1 MNSQHNP
8 SQLHRLMKIAIDS
21 GEVSSIAEA
30 ERLFSG
36 YRLAIQIGKDC
47 AHSPTLQAS
56 LLTAINTARRCFM
69 GGVEI
74 SGNLDVPLI
83 VPWRNY
89 KTLLDAVID
98 LQGKPVKTLTPEIPQ
113 ISIGDHSTHKLPS
126 PFAINVTFNGWA
138 GGVVP
143 SSSSMRLAQGQEF
156 VPSGVLAGALS
167 VSEAFQ
173 FVRGDNPLA
182 GQRAVGLSLWQPE
195 DSSSWLESEPGPQLR
210 NLPANLWLIGL
221 GHLGQAYLWTLGFL
235 PYTFPNE
242 VQIFLQDFDDLEK
255 ANESTSPLTFN
266 NMLGLKK
273 TRAMAAWCEERGFR
287 PKIVERR
294 FASNFNISDEEPRVA
309 LCGVDNLLARASL
322 EDVGFDRIIEAGLGN
337 GPQEFLTFQIHSL
350 PSSRSAHD
358 RWRQSSITKDSTA
371 DLINQPAYRAL
382 AQESYDECGLTL
394 LAGRSVGASFV
405 GCVTSALVVA
415 ELLRMTIG
423 ENSYEV
429 IDGDLRLSNLC
440 HGVINS
446 KVNKPFN
453 PGLTVAQ
460 SIHA

>member
-1 MNSQHNP
+1 MKSQHDP

-21 GEVSSIAEA
+21 GEVSTIAEA

-36 YRLAIQIGKDC
+36 YRLGIQVGKDV

-56 LLTAINTARRCFM
+56 LLTTINTARRCFM
-69 GGVEI
+69 GGVEV
-74 SGNLDVPLI
+74 SGDLDVPLI
-83 VPWRNY
+83 IPWRNY
-89 KTLLDAVID
+89 KTLLEATID
-98 LQGKPVKTLTPEIPQ
+98 LQGKPVKTLTPEIPK
-113 ISIGDHSTHKLPS
+113 IIIGDNSIYKETS
-126 PFAINVTFNGWA
+126 PFAVNVTFNGWQ

-143 SSSSMRLAQGQEF
+143 SSANIRLSESEEF
-156 VPSGVLAGALS
+156 IPSGVLAGALG

-195 DSSSWLESEPGPQLR
+195 NSASWLESEPGPQIR

-235 PYTFPNE
+235 PYAFPNE
-242 VQIFLQDFDDLEK
+242 VQIFLQDFDELES

-266 NMLGLKK
+266 NMVGLKK

-287 PKIVERR
+287 TKIVERR

-322 EDVGFDRIIEAGLGN
+322 EDVSFDRIIEAGLGN

-371 DLINQPAYRAL
+371 DLINQPAYKAL
-382 AQESYDECGLTL
+382 AQEGHDECGLTL

-405 GCVTSALVVA
+405 GAVTSTLVVA

-446 KVNKPFN
+446 KVSKPFN

-460 SIHA
+460 S

>member
-1 MNSQHNP
+1 MNSQYDP

-21 GEVSSIAEA
+21 GQVSSIAEA
-30 ERLFSG
+30 EHLFSG

-113 ISIGDHSTHKLPS
+113 ISIGDHSTHKHPS

-156 VPSGVLAGALS
+156 VPSGVLAGSLS

-182 GQRAVGLSLWQPE
+182 GQRAVGMSLWQPE
-195 DSSSWLESEPGPQLR
+195 KSASWLESDPGPQIR

-221 GHLGQAYLWTLGFL
+221 GHLGQAYLWTLGLL
-235 PYTFPNE
+235 PYALPDE
-242 VQIFLQDFDDLEK
+242 VQIFLQDFDELEN

-266 NMLGLKK
+266 NMVGLKK

-294 FASNFNISDEEPRVA
+294 FASNFKISDEEPRVA
-309 LCGVDNLLARASL
+309 LCGVDNLLARSAL

-337 GPQEFLTFQIHSL
+337 GAQEFLTFQVHNL

-358 RWRQSSITKDSTA
+358 RWRQSSIAKDSTA
-371 DLINQPAYRAL
+371 ELINQPAYKAL
-382 AQESYDECGLTL
+382 AQEGYDECGLTL

-446 KVNKPFN
+446 KINKPFN
-453 PGLTVAQ
+453 PGLTAAQ
-460 SIHA
+460 SKHA

>member
-1 MNSQHNP
+1 MKTQHDP

-21 GEVSSIAEA
+21 GEVSTIAEA

-36 YRLAIQIGKDC
+36 YRLAIHVGKDV

-56 LLTAINTARRCFM
+56 LLTAINTARRSFM

-74 SGNLDVPLI
+74 SGDLDVPLI

-98 LQGKPVKTLTPEIPQ
+98 LQGKPVRALTPEIPR
-113 ISIGDHSTHKLPS
+113 IIIGDNSIHQPTTQ
-126 PFAINVTFNGWA
+126 FAVNVTFNGWI
-138 GGVVP
+138 GGIVP
-143 SSSSMRLAQGQEF
+143 SSSSVRLSQEQEF
-156 VPSGVLAGALS
+156 IPSGILAGALA

-195 DSSSWLESEPGPQLR
+195 NSASWLESESGPQIR

-221 GHLGQAYLWTLGFL
+221 GHLGQAYLWTLGLL
-235 PYTFPNE
+235 PYAFPNE
-242 VQIFLQDFDDLEK
+242 VQIFLQDFDELES

-266 NMLGLKK
+266 NMVGLKK

-309 LCGVDNLLARASL
+309 LCGVDNLLARAAL

-337 GPQEFLTFQIHSL
+337 GPQEFLTFQIHNL

-358 RWRQSSITKDSTA
+358 RWQQLSITKDSTSG
-371 DLINQPAYRAL
+371 LINQPAYQAL
-382 AQESYDECGLTL
+382 AQEGYDECGLTL

-405 GCVTSALVVA
+405 GAVTSTLVIA
-415 ELLRMTIG
+415 ELLRMTMG

-440 HGVINS
+440 QGVINS
-446 KVNKPFN
+446 KVSKPFN

-460 SIHA
+460 SKR